1 MLEVATLAMFLAVGS
16 QIPSATLG
24 PHQPAPETCEKVAVT
39 SDRTGEVL
47 YYNCK

>member
-1 MLEVATLAMFLAVGS
+1 METIFIAFLAVSYITTGV
-16 QIPSATLG
+16 AALG
-24 PHQPAPETCEKVAVT
+24 PHQEVAECEKVAIV